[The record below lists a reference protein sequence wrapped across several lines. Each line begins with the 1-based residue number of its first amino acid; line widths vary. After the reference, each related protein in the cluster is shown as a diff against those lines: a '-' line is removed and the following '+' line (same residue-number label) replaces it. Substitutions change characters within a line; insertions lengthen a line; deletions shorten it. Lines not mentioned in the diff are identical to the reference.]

1 MFSRSKAL
9 FGTVLTLFTGISL
22 AVSLFPAGMAAAQVE
37 GQVQSG
43 ALGEL
48 DLWGVGFLPASQTA
62 LPKTSWAASDAEDL
76 LALTKT
82 ARVSNLSPVEQVLMR
97 ALVLSSADMPEG
109 ALADDLLAERA
120 RLMFQ
125 IGEASPA
132 ARLMPSLKK
141 APSGLSPHELAIDLQ
156 LATGQAEA
164 ACLGDGAEGGTQSG
178 FHARFRAV
186 CSALFDRPEDAEL
199 ALELSQSLSETGGQ
213 SADER
218 WFASAIYAATGAL
231 PDKPEARFDSG
242 MSLALSAKAGLEPS
256 AQSMARSR
264 KDLAASIA
272 RQDSFAPVMRV
283 QAAGVAAE
291 AGLLDAKTHRE
302 IYKGVI
308 EADGFRARTPLE
320 VALQTR
326 MRDGNDAG
334 AKARTLRAAL
344 RTARGN
350 AARFSAVSR
359 LLLDDLQ
366 ALNPGKDTARMAVDF
381 AYAGLAAGA
390 PEEALR
396 WAKTGTDGAG
406 ADGAGASFEQV
417 WLRGVLMLAEA
428 ELPDGGVTEVTE
440 ALLKA
445 AKTRQQ
451 KQASARLFVL
461 WQAMEISVPPEAR
474 RMLATYRTPSG
485 VSGVSPFLLASI
497 EAAAREGAGAELV
510 LRLLGLTKGDAYRLA
525 PHDVGALVAALRTL
539 GQGDA
544 ARLLALEA
552 TGYWR
557 TSL

>member
-1 MFSRSKAL
+1 MFSSLKAL
-9 FGTVLTLFTGISL
+9 FGAVLTLFSGFGL
-22 AVSLFPAGMAAAQVE
+22 AVSLVQPGYAAAQVE
-37 GQVQSG
+37 TEVRSG

-62 LPKTSWAASDAEDL
+62 LPEKSWAASDAKDL
-76 LALTKT
+76 LALTKN
-82 ARVSNLSPVEQVLMR
+82 ARVSGLSPVEQVLMR
-97 ALVLSSADMPEG
+97 ALVLSPADMPDA

-120 RLMFQ
+120 RLMFR
-125 IGEASPA
+125 IGEAAAA

-141 APSGLSPHELAIDLQ
+141 APSGLSPDALAIDLQ

-164 ACLGDGAEGGTQSG
+164 ACLGEEAKAGTQSG
-178 FHARFRAV
+178 FHARLRAV

-199 ALELSQSLSETGGQ
+199 ALELSQNLSETGGA

-242 MSLALSAKAGLEPS
+242 LSLALSAKAGLEPS
-256 AQSMARSR
+256 VQSMARSR
-264 KDLAASIA
+264 KDLAAAIA

-302 IYKGVI
+302 IYKGLI
-308 EADGFRARTPLE
+308 ETEGFRARTPLE
-320 VALQTR
+320 VALQTS
-326 MRDGNDAG
+326 MSAGNDTG

-359 LLLDDLQ
+359 LLLPDLQ
-366 ALNPGKDTARMAVDF
+366 ALTQGKETERMALDF
-381 AYAGLAAGA
+381 AYASLAAGA
-390 PEEALR
+390 PDEAMR
-396 WAKTGTDGAG
+396 WIEGLPG
-406 ADGAGASFEQV
+406 ADGETFEQV
-417 WLRGVLMLAEA
+417 WMSGIMVLAGA
-428 ELPDGGVTEVTE
+428 NLPDGTTGKVTTR
-440 ALLKA
+440 LLKV

-451 KQASARLFVL
+451 KQATARLFTL
-461 WQAMEISVPPEAR
+461 WNALEIGLPPDAR
-474 RMLATYRTPSG
+474 AMLATYQAPSG
-485 VSGVSPFLLASI
+485 APAVSPFLLGSL

-525 PHDVGALVAALRTL
+525 PQDVGALVSALKTL

-557 TSL
+557 ASL